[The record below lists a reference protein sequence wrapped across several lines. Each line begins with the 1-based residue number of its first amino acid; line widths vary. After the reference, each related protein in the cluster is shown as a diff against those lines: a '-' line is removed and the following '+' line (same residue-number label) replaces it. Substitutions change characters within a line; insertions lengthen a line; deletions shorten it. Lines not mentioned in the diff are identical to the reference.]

1 MSTPRVLPS
10 DPSWVSLLS
19 SNDATL
25 WLDSRELRL
34 DEHGKRIDV
43 APSTDQ
49 ATNSAAALGHS
60 FRWRLSRPTISD
72 WAITFRFAPTADAT
86 G

>member
-10 DPSWVSLLS
+10 DPPWVSLLS
-19 SNDATL
+19 SNDTTL

-34 DEHGKRIDV
+34 DQDGKRIDG

-49 ATNSAAALGHS
+49 ASSSAVPRADS
-60 FRWRLSRPTISD
+60 FRWRLSRPPTSD
-72 WAITFRFAPTADAT
+72 WAITFRFVPTADAT